1 MKPLRPQT
9 RPAFSLRRLGR
20 HWKPIQPDH
29 GIFKIIRGDRHAK
42 ASVFQFVR
50 KIWYA
55 LESATLHRE
64 FDLREITSPSISIT
78 NFFMR
83 CDLRGLTEK
92 NSIGTS
98 KISEHA
104 ILIAITIEQFV
115 GDPEEGSAEFC
126 TTACRSRSELL
137 VNRLR
142 PAPSCDL
149 PSGVTL
155 RDCEEYVQITAARI
169 ITTGDP
175 TNHQ

>member
-1 MKPLRPQT
+1 
-9 RPAFSLRRLGR
+9 
-20 HWKPIQPDH
+20 
-29 GIFKIIRGDRHAK
+29 
-42 ASVFQFVR
+42 
-50 KIWYA
+50 
-55 LESATLHRE
+55 
-64 FDLREITSPSISIT
+64 
-78 NFFMR
+78 MR
-83 CDLRGLTEK
+83 CHLRGLTEK

-115 GDPEEGSAEFC
+115 GDPEEGRTEFC

-137 VNRLR
+137 VDRLR

-149 PSGVTL
+149 PGGVTL

-175 TNHQ
+175 TNHQRWSSIIGGKSIEKSLDQGIPPRLRVAGF